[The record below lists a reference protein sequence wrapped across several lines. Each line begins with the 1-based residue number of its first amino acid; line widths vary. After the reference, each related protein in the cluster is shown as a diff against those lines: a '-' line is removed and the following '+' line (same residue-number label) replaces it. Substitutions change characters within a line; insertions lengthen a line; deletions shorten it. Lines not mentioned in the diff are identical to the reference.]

1 MKGYLPG
8 PGASS
13 PVSGMLSFQS
23 LDTLA
28 SASLANAARGIC
40 VGQAYQWYQTS
51 DTSGCLIEIS
61 ADEREA
67 WNFSEHPAVD
77 IWWSICVR
85 MLTTPVILS
94 PELPGT

>member
-40 VGQAYQWYQTS
+40 VSGVPVVS
-51 DTSGCLIEIS
+51 D
-61 ADEREA
+61 
-67 WNFSEHPAVD
+67 
-77 IWWSICVR
+77 VR
-85 MLTTPVILS
+85 HIRVLDRDL
-94 PELPGT
+94 GR